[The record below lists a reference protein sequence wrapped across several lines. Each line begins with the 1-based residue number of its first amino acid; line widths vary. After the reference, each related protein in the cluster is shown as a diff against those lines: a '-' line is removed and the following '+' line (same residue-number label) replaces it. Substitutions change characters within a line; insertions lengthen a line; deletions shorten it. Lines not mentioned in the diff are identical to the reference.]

1 MRELKLDNNKPR
13 YFENFRN
20 IVTGAAVS
28 EAVIATSQAT
38 VVVESP
44 QPQLAPEVSTASDVS
59 TPVVTKTPPSAA
71 KTKTEAESS
80 KKVKSFS

>member
-1 MRELKLDNNKPR
+1 MRGLELDNNKR
-13 YFENFRN
+13 SFENFRN

-44 QPQLAPEVSTASDVS
+44 HLAPEVSTASDVS
-59 TPVVTKTPPSAA
+59 IPVVTKSPPSAA

-80 KKVKSFS
+80 KKVTSFA

>member
-44 QPQLAPEVSTASDVS
+44 QLAPEVSTASDVS
-59 TPVVTKTPPSAA
+59 TPVVTKSPPSAV